1 MRAILACAVAIVA
14 AATAAHARCGA
25 PEGVDVT
32 PFRAQNAD
40 RREVGQDLD
49 AIVERGWIEFA
60 LYEDFAP
67 WSYLEDGRPAGVDVA
82 IGRIVAEALG
92 VAPRFRLV
100 MAGENVDAD
109 LRNHVWRGPVIGG
122 DVANVLMHAPW
133 HPDLACRNEL
143 VVLTGQY
150 FTDKVALAWR
160 RAAFPDGAPTPM
172 HFRFDAVAV
181 ENDSLAD
188 FYLSGLA
195 GGAVLP
201 NIRRYPNVDA
211 AMAALRDGAVN
222 AVMGPLSQLEW
233 GLAGAEGLT
242 AEARPFVGL
251 STGRWT
257 IGVAVRHNFRAL
269 GYAVDDAIRAAVA
282 DGRIP
287 DLFAAHGLTWREPVF

>member
-1 MRAILACAVAIVA
+1 MRAIAAFAVAVVA
-14 AATAAHARCGA
+14 AATSVHARCGA
-25 PEGVDVT
+25 PDGADVT

-67 WSYLEDGRPAGVDVA
+67 WSFLQDGRPAGVDVA

-92 VAPRFRLV
+92 VEPRFRLV
-100 MAGENVDAD
+100 MAGETVDAD
-109 LRNHVWRGPVIGG
+109 LRNHVWRGPVVGG
-122 DVANVLMHAPW
+122 RVANVLMHAPW

-150 FTDKVALAWR
+150 VTDRVALAWR
-160 RAAFPDGAPTPM
+160 EAAWPDGAPTPM

-195 GGAVLP
+195 GGTVLP
-201 NIRRYPNVDA
+201 NIRRYPSTDA
-211 AMAALRDGAVN
+211 AMAALRDGEVN
-222 AVMGPLSQLEW
+222 AVMGALSQLEW
-233 GLAGAEGLT
+233 GVAGAEGLV

-251 STGRWT
+251 STGQWT
-257 IGVAVRHNFRAL
+257 IGVAVRHSFRAL
-269 GYAVDDAIRAAVA
+269 GYAVDDAIQAAVA

-287 DLFAAHGLTWREPVF
+287 ELFAAHGLTWREPVF